1 MKSIFAD
8 CMPLKKYILK
18 LLYFII
24 PLLSLFFIIELG
36 LRSIPNDYKTKNT
49 KLSQDANHI
58 DGLILGNSHSLY
70 GLNPEYLEGNW
81 YNASHIS
88 QSPSMDWAI
97 FSKYKE
103 DFKSLKYIVLPISY
117 FSFYESLEKGDEAW
131 RLKNYSLYYD
141 IKFKNSLKNKSELL
155 SIPIAKQFQRLYN
168 YYVLSK
174 NEVHINSFGWDTS
187 YHSSKAMSLE
197 ETGRIAAKRHS
208 IDLKNLDVYQESI
221 DLNKKHLGLFLD
233 WAEQHEVQVILFS
246 PPVHKKYHSHTQ
258 EEQWQL
264 NMNILRE
271 ICEQSCIYLD
281 FNKTNI
287 FEDADFYDADHL
299 SDKGAKKLT
308 KALAERLKPLEN
320 KRL

>member
-8 CMPLKKYILK
+8 CMSLKKYILK

-24 PLLSLFFIIELG
+24 PLLSLCFIIELG
-36 LRSIPNDYKTKNT
+36 LRSIPNDYKTKYA
-49 KLSQDANHI
+49 KLSQDAKHI

-88 QSPSMDWAI
+88 QSSSMDWAI

-103 DFKSLKYIVLPISY
+103 DFKNLKYIVLPISY

-131 RLKNYSLYYD
+131 RLKNYSLYYN
-141 IKFKNSLKNKSELL
+141 IKFKNILKNKSELL
-155 SIPIAKQFQRLYN
+155 SIPIAKQFQRLYD
-168 YYVLSK
+168 YYILSK
-174 NEVHINSFGWDTS
+174 DEVHINKHGWDTS
-187 YHSSKAMSLE
+187 YHLSKAMSLE

-208 IDLKNLDVYQESI
+208 IDVMNLDLYQESI
-221 DLNKKHLGLFLD
+221 DLNKKYLRLFLD
-233 WAEQHEVQVILFS
+233 WAEQHKVQVILFS
-246 PPVHKKYHSHTQ
+246 PPVHQEYYVNTQ
-258 EEQWQL
+258 EEQWEL
-264 NMNILRE
+264 NKNILKE
-271 ICEQSCIYLD
+271 ICKHPCIYLD
-281 FNKTNI
+281 FNKTDI
-287 FEDADFYDADHL
+287 FEDTDFYDADHL